1 MPRMPQDPRLPLF
14 PLGIVLLPQEPVP
27 LHIFE
32 PRYKEMIGRCLAE
45 DIPFGILYASETA
58 LAEVGCTAR
67 VRRVITRYADGRM
80 DIVVVGEK
88 RFRTL
93 AIHRDRAYLTA
104 DVEDVPEPSAGGVPP
119 LRTRVIAQHMRLLE
133 MAGEPLRP
141 EHYDAHGH
149 ASYLVGRNAG
159 LDHDQKQRLLE
170 LPSEAERLGF
180 LAAHLQ
186 QMLARV
192 ERVRKL
198 HDLARGDGHSGEPP
212 AP

>member
-1 MPRMPQDPRLPLF
+1 MPEDQRLPLF

-32 PRYKEMIGRCLAE
+32 PRYKEMIGRCLDE

-93 AIHRDRAYLTA
+93 AIHRDLAYLTA
-104 DVEDVPEPSAGGVPP
+104 DVVDVAEPAAAAPEASA

-141 EHYDAHGH
+141 EHYDTFAHT
-149 ASYLVGRNAG
+149 SYFVGRNAG
-159 LDHDQKQRLLE
+159 LEHDQKQHLLE
-170 LPSEAERLGF
+170 LPTEAERLGF

-186 QMLARV
+186 RMLARV
-192 ERVRKL
+192 ERVRQL
-198 HDLARGDGHSGEPP
+198 HDLARGDGHTGDPP
-212 AP
+212 TP